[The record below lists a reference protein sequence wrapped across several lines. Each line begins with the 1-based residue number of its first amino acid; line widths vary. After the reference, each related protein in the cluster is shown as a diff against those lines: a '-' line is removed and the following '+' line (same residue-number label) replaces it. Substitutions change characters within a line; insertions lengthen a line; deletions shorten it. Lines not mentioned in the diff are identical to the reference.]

1 MRTTTIELKGK
12 EYILCLSLKGIAN
25 LSARYGGLEKASKAM
40 AKPDICDAIII
51 LAEMMSCGDRYAKL
65 NGMEN
70 PEPLSQEE
78 LEYGLDMA
86 DFAPMMAKVGETA
99 QLSMEREVEVSPN
112 PEATAEVSK

>member
-12 EYILCLSLKGIAN
+12 DYILCLSLKGIAN
-25 LSARYGGLEKASKAM
+25 LSERYGGLEKASKAM

-51 LAEMMSCGDRYAKL
+51 LAEMMNCGARYAKL
-65 NGMEN
+65 NGIEN
-70 PEPLSQEE
+70 PELLSQEE

-99 QLSMEREVEVSPN
+99 RLSMEREVETVPN
-112 PEATAEVSK
+112 QKATAEVSK